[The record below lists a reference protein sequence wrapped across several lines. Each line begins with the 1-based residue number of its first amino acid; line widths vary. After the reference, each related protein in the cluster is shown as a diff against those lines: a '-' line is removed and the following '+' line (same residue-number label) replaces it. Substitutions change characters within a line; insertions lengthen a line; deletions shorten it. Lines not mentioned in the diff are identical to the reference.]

1 MRIRE
6 EVLGWTF
13 SRPVF
18 SPSRSFSNSF
28 ALPVPSH
35 QSVSDGGNGK
45 SWTNEEEDSQQQ
57 SNDHRSR
64 HDRRPCSTRSDVGCL
79 REWGES
85 IVLPY
90 LVRYLGIVL
99 FILLLLCY
107 FSVVN
112 VPFSVISFLLRSQN
126 IPLKQKSCH
135 LQNDLLM
142 TTLSVCRTNWVSVV
156 PQQGAKQEVVKL
168 TKDTLPIPP
177 IDTQNYE
184 IKDHLTP
191 KSFHQIIPHALRSF
205 IPLKCPEMLI
215 PQIKYSVWLT
225 LSPLVTV
232 ERLPEM
238 IVVAC
243 LLYCLWSEWQWTS
256 TAWIYR

>member
-1 MRIRE
+1 
-6 EVLGWTF
+6 
-13 SRPVF
+13 
-18 SPSRSFSNSF
+18 
-28 ALPVPSH
+28 
-35 QSVSDGGNGK
+35 
-45 SWTNEEEDSQQQ
+45 
-57 SNDHRSR
+57 
-64 HDRRPCSTRSDVGCL
+64 
-79 REWGES
+79 
-85 IVLPY
+85 
-90 LVRYLGIVL
+90 
-99 FILLLLCY
+99 
-107 FSVVN
+107 
-112 VPFSVISFLLRSQN
+112 
-126 IPLKQKSCH
+126 
-135 LQNDLLM
+135 M
-142 TTLSVCRTNWVSVV
+142 TTLSVGQIGVSVG

-243 LLYCLWSEWQWTS
+243 LLYCLWSE
-256 TAWIYR
+256 